1 MENGGILIADGDII
15 VLGRLQGK
23 VYCGQSG
30 DRRAI
35 VYAARLGARDIQIGG
50 TTRATPNSFST
61 AYPAI
66 ASVQEDGTVR

>member
-1 MENGGILIADGDII
+1 VENGGIVMADGDII

-35 VYAARLGARDIQIGG
+35 VYAARLDALDIQIGG
-50 TTRATPNSFST
+50 TAMAAPNSYST